1 LEFFKLPAVTATAV
15 EKATPH
21 RQFSRQFV
29 FLLLQKRRL
38 LFMSEKKKSQNEEP
52 TIATGI
58 DDDEELSA
66 EATPEEIKRG
76 EYTKVIT
83 LSYDDERTE
92 E

>member
-1 LEFFKLPAVTATAV
+1 
-15 EKATPH
+15 
-21 RQFSRQFV
+21 
-29 FLLLQKRRL
+29 
-38 LFMSEKKKSQNEEP
+38 MSEKKKSQNEEP